1 MILFFFCERDIALI
15 IKYEF
20 HDETRSV
27 QELNSQEFKNKNHEN
42 DENQDDQTAQ
52 PSQPKKL
59 KLLGG
64 MDRKRQNIIDYSS
77 IKLPALGF
85 AEYLIHDSSDFIDDC
100 LR

>member
-1 MILFFFCERDIALI
+1 
-15 IKYEF
+15 
-20 HDETRSV
+20 
-27 QELNSQEFKNKNHEN
+27 
-42 DENQDDQTAQ
+42 
-52 PSQPKKL
+52 
-59 KLLGG
+59 